1 MPLVESKIKALIFSE
16 LELSNFLMSFV
27 EQLPRRIQITF
38 GGNPQKATRLLK
50 SLSLV
55 TIVNSSVLANSQ
67 TTESF
72 AKSRLR
78 SCKCF
83 DPTKF
88 FAKKSASLGDR
99 FWSNRSFIMRKVQSF
114 LCLQHSSNMQVC
126 LLFPNWGNH
135 QEFLQNSFLKQG
147 SLRHQL
153 QLSAF
158 PLRRV
163 FHFFSRVLMLFFHL
177 ATWLLF
183 IQKY

>member
-16 LELSNFLMSFV
+16 LELSNFLISFV

-38 GGNPQKATRLLK
+38 GGNPQKAT
-50 SLSLV
+50 
-55 TIVNSSVLANSQ
+55 
-67 TTESF
+67 
-72 AKSRLR
+72 
-78 SCKCF
+78 
-83 DPTKF
+83 
-88 FAKKSASLGDR
+88 SLGDR
-99 FWSNRSFIMRKVQSF
+99 FWSNRSFITRKVQSF

-126 LLFPNWGNH
+126 LLFPNLGNH

-163 FHFFSRVLMLFFHL
+163 SHFFSPVLMLFFHL

-183 IQKY
+183 YSKILKTSKYDLVQH